1 MAKKFSLNDPND
13 GSTVK
18 TNLIVDEAENK
29 FHIENYQDNV
39 SVKEIL
45 DANKV
50 AQNEGAY
57 KSKVLKEA
65 KGYRVARLPN
75 IVVHQ
80 LAKKKIISL
89 TGKVLPVG
97 GIKEKTI
104 AARRSDA
111 KRLILPKG
119 KESSE
124 LYDLNQDPS
133 ESIELSKKYPKV
145 VQDLRAEF
153 SKAILEGRSTSG
165 KPLQN
170 DTPIWSDVTHLV
182 IQHSKK

>member
-29 FHIENYQDNV
+29 YHIENYQDNA
-39 SVKEIL
+39 SIKEIL

-57 KSKVLKEA
+57 KSKVMQNE

-80 LAKKKIISL
+80 LAKRGIM
-89 TGKVLPVG
+89 TYAGKVLDKPRFF
-97 GIKEKTI
+97 KWLND
-104 AARRSDA
+104 SDN
-111 KRLILPKG
+111 RHFRIYTGNL
-119 KESSE
+119 
-124 LYDLNQDPS
+124 
-133 ESIELSKKYPKV
+133 
-145 VQDLRAEF
+145 
-153 SKAILEGRSTSG
+153 
-165 KPLQN
+165 
-170 DTPIWSDVTHLV
+170 
-182 IQHSKK
+182 

>member
-29 FHIENYQDNV
+29 FHIENYQDNA
-39 SVKEIL
+39 SIKEIL

-57 KSKVLKEA
+57 KSKVMQNE

-80 LAKKKIISL
+80 LAKRGIM
-89 TGKVLPVG
+89 TYAGKVLDKPRFF
-97 GIKEKTI
+97 KWLND
-104 AARRSDA
+104 SDN
-111 KRLILPKG
+111 RHFRIYTGNL
-119 KESSE
+119 
-124 LYDLNQDPS
+124 
-133 ESIELSKKYPKV
+133 
-145 VQDLRAEF
+145 
-153 SKAILEGRSTSG
+153 
-165 KPLQN
+165 
-170 DTPIWSDVTHLV
+170 
-182 IQHSKK
+182 